1 MRKLYLSILLCLGLL
16 LLPACRTPAQP
27 QPGPD
32 QPSAQET
39 PETAPSPAAEDASQ
53 AAQSPAY
60 PVLLQTLPEGLRES
74 DLTLV
79 QLPDRQQYVYAA
91 DGQRM
96 VLEAMAPGTDE
107 TLAETQPCEAGEK
120 TVAAYV
126 YEAGDIVW
134 PPMESAVRQGMAAP
148 EPGEQVLEWQ
158 TAEVF
163 YRLFGSQARDALLE
177 VAAGVS

>member
-1 MRKLYLSILLCLGLL
+1 MKKWCLSSLLCLGLVL
-16 LLPACRTPAQP
+16 LAACRTPAQP
-27 QPGPD
+27 QPSPA
-32 QPSAQET
+32 QPSVQET
-39 PETAPSPAAEDASQ
+39 PETAPAAEDVSQ

-60 PVLLQTLPEGLRES
+60 AVLLQTLPEGLRES

-91 DGQRM
+91 AGQRL

-126 YEAGDIVW
+126 YEAGDIAW
-134 PPMESAVRQGMAAP
+134 PPMASAVRQGMAAP

-158 TAEVF
+158 MAEVF
-163 YRLFGSQARDALLE
+163 YRLFGSQTREALLE